1 MSEAPQSEPVFS
13 IDDNGF
19 VAVDLQVPNGASLRV
34 RSEKA
39 EAYLLLAI
47 LKLLEGDA

>member
-1 MSEAPQSEPVFS
+1 MSDAPKIEPQFS
-13 IDDNGF
+13 IGEDGW
-19 VAVDLQVPNGASLRV
+19 VTVDLQFPPGAPLRV

-47 LKLLEGDA
+47 LRQLQLNA